1 VYALDFDEYARGS
14 PVHTDPADVTP
25 IDELCSESAADV
37 EDILSSHLASSPIVL
52 NPESPPLHPTESS
65 PSVVEVELSA
75 SPRKRRRT
83 SPSPHVDFAALYTP
97 GSSGS
102 VSAKRRRT
110 ATAPAS
116 AQTTTGS
123 EFTFDVSWV
132 VLDCIRTVL
141 MVHICS
147 MYSVPG
153 ELRPPHEPILA

>member
-14 PVHTDPADVTP
+14 PVHTDLADVSPT
-25 IDELCSESAADV
+25 DELCSVSAAGV
-37 EDILSSHLASSPIVL
+37 EDLLSSHPASSPIVL
-52 NPESPPLHPTESS
+52 KSESPALNPAESS
-65 PSVVEVELSA
+65 PSIVEVELSA

-116 AQTTTGS
+116 GQTTLGS
-123 EFTFDVSWV
+123 EFTFDVS
-132 VLDCIRTVL
+132 
-141 MVHICS
+141 
-147 MYSVPG
+147 
-153 ELRPPHEPILA
+153 